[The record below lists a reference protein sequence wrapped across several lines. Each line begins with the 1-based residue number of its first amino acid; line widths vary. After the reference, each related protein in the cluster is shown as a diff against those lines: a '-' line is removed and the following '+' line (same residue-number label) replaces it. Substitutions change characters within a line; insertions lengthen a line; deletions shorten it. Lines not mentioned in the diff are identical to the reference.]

1 MAEIDLPRDAKDRVL
16 RWLFEILRSV
26 SLAPLG
32 IDVPRPAAPL
42 PADVLQVDVKRSAT
56 DALFRAEDG
65 SILHVEFQ
73 MTSTPEDLRRFVIY
87 DAVVL
92 SRYEDAP
99 RVHTVVLYGPR
110 AARVLPER
118 DFGSIAYKVHA
129 VYLGKLD
136 GEARLAEILEKV
148 EANGR
153 LEREDML
160 TLALVPL
167 MRHERPLW
175 QLLTEA
181 RPLFEFLPAD
191 MRDPLF
197 GAMVV
202 LGYTYE
208 GEEDRTK
215 LKEVLGLMSIG
226 QEFIEDIMRDGEA
239 RGEVKASRL
248 AVLEAIEVRF
258 GQVPEAVRG
267 KVEATVDLGT
277 LRQWHRLALRAGSL
291 QEVEQKILA

>member
-1 MAEIDLPRDAKDRVL
+1 MADQIGIPRDAKDRVL
-16 RWLFEILRSV
+16 RWLFEILRNV

-42 PADVLQVDVKRSAT
+42 PTDVLQVDVKRSAT

-73 MTSTPEDLRRFVIY
+73 MASTPEDLRRLAIY
-87 DAVVL
+87 DAVVFD
-92 SRYEDAP
+92 RYSDAP
-99 RVHTVVLYGPR
+99 RVHSVVLYGPR
-110 AARVLPER
+110 AARVLPEQ

-129 VYLGKLD
+129 GYLGKLD
-136 GEARLAEILEKV
+136 GEARLAGILEKA
-148 EANGR
+148 ETNGR
-153 LEREDML
+153 LTREDML

-167 MRHERPLW
+167 MRHQRPLW

-181 RPLFEFLPAD
+181 RPLFESLPAE

-202 LGYTYE
+202 LGYIYE
-208 GEEDRTK
+208 REEDRMK

-226 QEFIEDIMRDGEA
+226 QEFIEDIMRDGE
-239 RGEVKASRL
+239 VKASRRHI
-248 AVLEAIEVRF
+248 LELIKVRF
-258 GQVPEAVRG
+258 GNTPAALQA
-267 KVEATVDLGT
+267 KIEATSDLAT
-277 LRQWHRLALRAGSL
+277 LDHWLRLVAQANNI
-291 QEVEQKILA
+291 EEIEAEILS

>member
-1 MAEIDLPRDAKDRVL
+1 VL
-16 RWLFEILRSV
+16 RWLFEILRNV

-42 PADVLQVDVKRSAT
+42 PTDVLQVDVKRSAT

-73 MTSTPEDLRRFVIY
+73 MSSAPDDLRRFAVY
-87 DAVVL
+87 DAAVL
-92 SRYEDAP
+92 DRYSDAP

-118 DFGSIAYKVHA
+118 DFGSIAYRAHL
-129 VYLGKLD
+129 VYLGQLD
-136 GEARLAEILEKV
+136 GEARLAGILEKA
-148 EANGR
+148 ETNGR
-153 LEREDML
+153 LTREDLL

-175 QLLTEA
+175 QLLDEA
-181 RPLFEFLPAD
+181 RPIFEFLPAT
-191 MRDPLF
+191 MRDPIL

-208 GEEDRTK
+208 KEDDRTK

-226 QEFIEDIMRDGEA
+226 QEFIEDIMRDGLEKG
-239 RGEVKASRL
+239 RLEASRKD
-248 AVLEAIEVRF
+248 VLEVIEVRF

-267 KVEATVDLGT
+267 KVEAAVDLEM
-277 LRQWHRLALRAGSL
+277 LRKWHRLALRAGNL
-291 QEVEQKILA
+291 QEIEAHILSQE